1 MSQRMGMADGRA
13 FTIASS
19 SGLLNDFI
27 MEKNGIQYA
36 DNYSFRKALQKQ
48 GPALL
53 DVVTQNQEID
63 VCRATVTETLL
74 KIPNTY

>member
-1 MSQRMGMADGRA
+1 MSQRMGMADGRV
-13 FTIASS
+13 FTISTS

-36 DNYSFRKALQKQ
+36 DNYSFRQALQKQ

-53 DVVTQNQEID
+53 DVVTNNQNID
-63 VCRATVTETLL
+63 VCRATVNETLL
-74 KIPNTY
+74 KVPNTY

>member
-13 FTIASS
+13 FTISTS

-53 DVVTQNQEID
+53 EVVTQQQTID
-63 VCRATVTETLL
+63 PCKATVNETLL
-74 KIPNTY
+74 KVPNTY

>member
-1 MSQRMGMADGRA
+1 MGMADGRV
-13 FTIASS
+13 FTISTS

-36 DNYSFRKALQKQ
+36 DNYSFRQALQKQ

-53 DVVTQNQEID
+53 DVVTNNQNID
-63 VCRATVTETLL
+63 VCRATVNETLL
-74 KIPNTY
+74 KVPNTY

>member
-1 MSQRMGMADGRA
+1 MGMADGRV
-13 FTIASS
+13 FTISTS

-36 DNYSFRKALQKQ
+36 DNYSFRKALQRQ

-53 DVVTQNQEID
+53 DVVTQHKNID
-63 VCRATVTETLL
+63 VCKATVTETLL

>member
-1 MSQRMGMADGRA
+1 MADGRV
-13 FTIASS
+13 FTISTS

-36 DNYSFRKALQKQ
+36 DNYSFRKALQRQ

-53 DVVTQNQEID
+53 DVVTQHQNID
-63 VCRATVTETLL
+63 VCKATVTETLL

>member
-1 MSQRMGMADGRA
+1 MGMADGRV
-13 FTIASS
+13 FTIATS

-36 DNYSFRKALQKQ
+36 DNYSFRQALQKQ

-53 DVVTQNQEID
+53 DVVTNSQNID
-63 VCRATVTETLL
+63 VCRATVNETLL
-74 KIPNTY
+74 KVPDTY

>member
-1 MSQRMGMADGRA
+1 MSQRMGMADGRV
-13 FTIASS
+13 FTIATS

-36 DNYSFRKALQKQ
+36 DNYSFRQALQKQ

-53 DVVTQNQEID
+53 NVVTQNQDID
-63 VCRATVTETLL
+63 VCKATVTETLL

>member
-1 MSQRMGMADGRA
+1 MGMADGRA
-13 FTIASS
+13 FTIATS

-27 MEKNGIQYA
+27 MEKNNIQYA
-36 DNYSFRKALQKQ
+36 DNYSFRQALQKQ

-53 DVVTQNQEID
+53 DVVTQQQTID
-63 VCRATVTETLL
+63 SCKATVNETLL

>member
-1 MSQRMGMADGRA
+1 MGMADGRV
-13 FTIASS
+13 FTIATS

-27 MEKNGIQYA
+27 MEKHGIQYA
-36 DNYSFRKALQKQ
+36 DNYSFRKALQQK

-53 DVVTQNQEID
+53 DVVTLHQNID
-63 VCRATVTETLL
+63 VCKATVTETLL

>member
-1 MSQRMGMADGRA
+1 MGMADGRA
-13 FTIASS
+13 FTIATS

-36 DNYSFRKALQKQ
+36 DNYSFRKALQRQ

-53 DVVTQNQEID
+53 DSVTQHQDID
-63 VCRATVTETLL
+63 VCKGTVTETLL